1 MSFAKLGRMTPL
13 LQYPCISQD
22 PEFGEIYR
30 QESKALKDFL
40 KGKPSRPLLP
50 ATHGNLWLIRYLRL
64 PKLPNE
70 VTCYFLSDQWALEE
84 VEKLMVLLDT
94 VATKTNPVRVSPLLR
109 AAILESVDLF

>member
-1 MSFAKLGRMTPL
+1 MTPL

-64 PKLPNE
+64 PALPNE
-70 VTCYFLSDQWALEE
+70 VSCYYLNDAWSRKE
-84 VEKLMVLLDT
+84 VTKLLAPLDT
-94 VATKTNPVRVSPLLR
+94 VATKTNPVRASPLLR
-109 AAILESVDLF
+109 AAILARVELF